1 MPARSVTW
9 VAKEASQG
17 GGPSGHEGREVAIR
31 IAKER
36 VLPSGRS
43 MPARLSFR
51 LSIPVSRYQCGLS
64 PQEEQHSPSGHKKL
78 GVMVSMA
85 FIE

>member
-1 MPARSVTW
+1 MCVPARSVTW

-17 GGPSGHEGREVAIR
+17 GGPSGHEGWEVAIQ

-43 MPARLSFR
+43 MPARPSFHQ
-51 LSIPVSRYQCGLS
+51 SIPVSLR
-64 PQEEQHSPSGHKKL
+64 PSLQADISDSL
-78 GVMVSMA
+78 GS
-85 FIE
+85 